1 MDVGKRGD
9 LGETKA
15 MWNDLK
21 TTILLAGLTGLLLV
35 FGDAYAGQQ
44 GMVFALVLAAVMNLG
59 SYFFSDKIALA
70 MSGAQPI
77 ARDANPRLYQIV
89 ERLAA
94 KANIPVPKIYF
105 IPTDSPNAFATGRN
119 PHHASVA
126 VTRGILEICDDEEIE
141 GVLAHELGHVRNRDI
156 LISAVVATIAGAIT
170 MLARMVYYAE
180 LFGLGG
186 GRSND
191 RRGGVLSAL
200 VMMIVAPLAAM
211 VIQLAISRSREYEA
225 DATGARIT
233 GNPQGLAR
241 ALDKIDKWSKR
252 IPMQASPSMAHLFI
266 IQPLTTGEVFSSLF
280 STHPPIRKRIERLIG
295 RDFV

>member
-1 MDVGKRGD
+1 
-9 LGETKA
+9 
-15 MWNDLK
+15 MWNNFK
-21 TTILLAGLTGLLLV
+21 TTILLAAMTGLVLGIGELWGGQNGLMLALL
-35 FGDAYAGQQ
+35 
-44 GMVFALVLAAVMNLG
+44 LAAVMNLG

-70 MSGAQPI
+70 SSGAKPI
-77 ARDANPRLYQIV
+77 SHEDNPRIYQIV

-119 PHHASVA
+119 PSHASVA

-141 GVLAHELGHVRNRDI
+141 GVLAHELGHVKNRDI
-156 LISAVVATIAGAIT
+156 LTSAVVATLAGAIT
-170 MLARMVYYAE
+170 LIGRMLWYAE
-180 LFGLGG
+180 LFGGFGGGG
-186 GRSND
+186 GRGND
-191 RRGGVLSAL
+191 RRGGVLSMLA
-200 VMMIVAPLAAM
+200 MMILAPLAAM
-211 VIQLAISRSREYEA
+211 LIQLAISRSREYEA

-241 ALDKIDKWSKR
+241 ALDKIDKWAKR
-252 IPMQASPSMAHLFI
+252 VPMQVSPSMAHLYI
-266 IQPLTTGEVFSSLF
+266 YQPLISGQIFSSLF

>member
-1 MDVGKRGD
+1 
-9 LGETKA
+9 
-15 MWNDLK
+15 MWNNLK
-21 TTILLAGLTGLLLV
+21 TTILLAGMTGLLL
-35 FGDAYAGQQ
+35 AIGQLWGGQ
-44 GMVFALVLAAVMNLG
+44 RGLTFALVLAAVMNLG

-77 ARDANPRLYQIV
+77 SREEGPRIYQIV

-94 KANIPVPKIYF
+94 KANIPVPKIYM

-119 PHHASVA
+119 PRHASVA

-170 MLARMVYYAE
+170 MVARMVWWAE
-180 LFGLGG
+180 MFGFGG
-186 GRSND
+186 GSRDND
-191 RRGGVLSAL
+191 RRGGAFSAL
-200 VMMIVAPLAAM
+200 AMMIVAPFAAM
-211 VIQLAISRSREYEA
+211 LIQLAISRSREYEA

-241 ALDKIDKWSKR
+241 ALDKIDKYAKR
-252 IPMQASPSMAHLFI
+252 IPLQASPSMAHLFI
-266 IQPLTTGEVFSSLF
+266 YQPLTTGEIFSSLF